1 MTPATEALV
10 ERLEGGPHEWGYRCP
25 VEGTF
30 IVDDAPFHAAAA
42 LRSLSDSLEGT
53 DEDLYQAVLV
63 AYRRGAHEWARLNY
77 PKWIDRIARDAA
89 DHIGDANQMIP
100 PTDFFAENAKNP
112 PLAGEE

>member
-10 ERLEGGPHEWGYRCP
+10 ERLEAGDYRMDDAHW
-25 VEGTF
+25 
-30 IVDDAPFHAAAA
+30 IVDENKLDALASETAAA
-42 LRSLSDSLEGT
+42 LRVLSDSLEGT

-89 DHIGDANQMIP
+89 DHIGATTQMISP
-100 PTDFFAENAKNP
+100 PP
-112 PLAGEE
+112 AGEE